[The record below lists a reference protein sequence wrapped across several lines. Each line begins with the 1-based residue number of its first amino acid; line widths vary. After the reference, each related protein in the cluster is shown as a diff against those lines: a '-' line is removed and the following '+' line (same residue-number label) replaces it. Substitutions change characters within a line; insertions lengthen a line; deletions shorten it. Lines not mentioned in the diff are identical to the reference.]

1 MRGLIG
7 VIGKFMVMLHNS
19 VNFSKSA
26 DLYTVLKD
34 SPVREGLTEVT
45 SGRLEGGEGAN
56 REDT

>member
-1 MRGLIG
+1 
-7 VIGKFMVMLHNS
+7 MLHNS